1 MFRAKSKTLRVK
13 RSTSPSQAT
22 ESKTDIS
29 GSGPGP
35 GPVSDSNNTDI
46 SGTGTVTVA
55 PVVENNLKKEAPT
68 MNGLTNF
75 FEAESYAATNTRPWL
90 RLERG
95 IRLQKLRAFAESYP
109 GLTAVEK
116 DNLNKMLVKAND
128 SKLLNTKQQIVYEN
142 GKILNIRGLKI
153 IRDGDPTHSA
163 AFKIEIHRQ
172 TKKRNND

>member
-13 RSTSPSQAT
+13 RSTSPSQ
-22 ESKTDIS
+22 DIS
-29 GSGPGP
+29 GSISP
-35 GPVSDSNNTDI
+35 PVTVPSTTDI
-46 SGTGTVTVA
+46 SGTVA
-55 PVVENNLKKEAPT
+55 PIIDNNANKEAPT
-68 MNGLTNF
+68 MNRLSNF

-109 GLTAVEK
+109 GLTAEEK

-142 GKILNIRGLKI
+142 GKILNIRGLKT

-163 AFKIEIHRQ
+163 AFKIETHRQ
-172 TKKRNND
+172 TKKRSND

>member
-1 MFRAKSKTLRVK
+1 MFRAKSTTRRVK
-13 RSTSPSQAT
+13 RSTSPLQST

-46 SGTGTVTVA
+46 SGTVTVA